1 MKPIHLNLSARPY
14 RDYRPVY
21 AAVVVMSLLTA
32 FLMLNNVET
41 YYRYIHETRST
52 RAKIAAVSAQAVRE
66 KQNAQLAQQR
76 LESIDVARLD
86 AQTKFINAK
95 LAERAFSWSA
105 LLDQLETIDVER
117 LDAQTKFIN
126 AKLAERAF
134 SWSALLDQLEN
145 ILPEDVRLD
154 SVSPRFTDAG
164 PINLSLSFAAKD
176 GQGLIDTINSM
187 HGDPHFRNPFPS
199 SETRTPRGFRFNLTV
214 QYLPDSLTMSQAT
227 AVKR

>member
-52 RAKIAAVSAQAVRE
+52 RAKIAAVEAQAARE
-66 KQNAQLAQQR
+66 KENALLAQKR
-76 LESIDVARLD
+76 LEGIDVARLD
-86 AQTKFINAK
+86 AQTRFINAK

-105 LLDQLETIDVER
+105 LLDQLETI
-117 LDAQTKFIN
+117 
-126 AKLAERAF
+126 
-134 SWSALLDQLEN
+134 
-145 ILPEDVRLD
+145 LPEDVRLD
-154 SVSPRFTDAG
+154 SVSPSFTDAG
-164 PINLSLSFAAKD
+164 PINLSLHFYAKD
-176 GQGLIDTINSM
+176 GEGLTDTLTAM
-187 HGDPHFRNPFPS
+187 YADPHFRNPFPS
-199 SETRTPRGFRFNLTV
+199 SESHNEKGYRFNLSV
-214 QYLPDSLTMSQAT
+214 QYLPDSLTLNQAA